1 MPGQPFF
8 HVSCSNSLT
17 FNWPLQKRKV
27 LKVHCIFLRHQE
39 QKSQPVF
46 LDKCRLYR
54 MEAFMRELTGKD
66 HISVGMRTPSGKYE
80 RPIPGTRL
88 FWTKPGNFALI

>member
-1 MPGQPFF
+1 M
-8 HVSCSNSLT
+8 
-17 FNWPLQKRKV
+17 
-27 LKVHCIFLRHQE
+27 LKVYCIFLRHQE
-39 QKSQPVF
+39 QKSQPEF

-54 MEAFMRELTGKD
+54 MEAFMREETGKD

-80 RPIPGTRL
+80 RPIPVTRL